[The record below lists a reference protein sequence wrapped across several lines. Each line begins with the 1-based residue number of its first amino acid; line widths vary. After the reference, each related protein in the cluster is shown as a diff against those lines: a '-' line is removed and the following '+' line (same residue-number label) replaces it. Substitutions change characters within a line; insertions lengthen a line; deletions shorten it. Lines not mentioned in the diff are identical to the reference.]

1 MDISFIIRL
10 QKIVP
15 SVLLTDSLS
24 LAGYDEASCQVGE
37 ARVARIEGYLGQGTK
52 DFSPIIFEELTVTL
66 WEILQQRRKP
76 SHGQISHSEKLWNR

>member
-24 LAGYDEASCQVGE
+24 LLLAMMKQAAKLERPAW
-37 ARVARIEGYLGQGTK
+37 QG
-52 DFSPIIFEELTVTL
+52 LRVTL
-66 WEILQQRRKP
+66 AKEPR
-76 SHGQISHSEKLWNR
+76 ISVQ